1 MAGPLPAATSRHARG
16 LAGFPITWLADGPWP
31 ARGPVHV
38 PTGSR
43 LPRLQENSTKA
54 ARLTKAGSQLPACHD
69 RKLIELLKPHS
80 TSKPNQLRGLLSE

>member
-1 MAGPLPAATSRHARG
+1 MAGPLPAATSRHTRG
-16 LAGFPITWLADGPWP
+16 LAGFPATWLADGPWP
-31 ARGPVHV
+31 ARGTGQRV
-38 PTGSR
+38 PA
-43 LPRLQENSTKA
+43 LRLQKISTQA